1 MDISPAQFQPRK
13 RRRIVKRRDPLA
25 NLPKPLRDWLLETI
39 VPAWRTISA
48 LPVLTLLVLALPALL
63 VAFQFQATHR
73 IDVGE
78 GNDGFYL
85 RGIYAQEQG
94 NGTDFR
100 WLSGDS
106 EIVVPGAPGNS
117 TWTAS
122 LRLSNG
128 RPFGEAPVNVRV
140 LADNRE
146 VARFTVDTTFQDYTF
161 QFRRP
166 PLADSDLIV
175 AVESQTFDPPGDDD
189 NRQLGV
195 VLDSVTLNPAR
206 DHANEPYI
214 YPVAYAVVALAILV
228 GMAALL
234 GYLGTP
240 ILGTAIT
247 IFALIVGLLIGQIR
261 EPDITV
267 TYVFSLLLILV
278 ATVLATIALRPLAR
292 RLYARGG
299 VPLTTREERWL
310 SGIFAIGALAH
321 LAGVFF
327 PGFAAHDLIFQ
338 THRVEDIL
346 RGNFLLSVISSE
358 WGYQRTPYPPALY
371 ALMAPFAAITSALY
385 GDTALPLRLLPP
397 LIDATSPF
405 LIFYLLRRCRLPDP
419 APLLAAFCYTLAP
432 ATYQLLWWGFYS
444 NLFGQWAT
452 LAVLTLAIAHYAD
465 LTRPK
470 VFAILVALLGLA
482 LLSHPGTFVLTVALI
497 PLLAL
502 GLAFNHRN
510 DRRGAVAL
518 VAALAAAGVLVYAL
532 YYVHF
537 TGLVLGEVRSI
548 LSGTR
553 DATAGDNDR
562 GWEAAYITNRL
573 FVMPFTLYFAAA
585 CITGARLLFTQGRE
599 RALGWLVTAIVI
611 TASIFAAIHVA
622 TGLWVRYF
630 VFLSP
635 ALAIGLGIGLAWLT
649 TRGRWARGLVWLTL
663 AYCTVSSLIFW
674 FSITAAGNRS
684 PYP

>member
-1 MDISPAQFQPRK
+1 MDISPPQIQPRK
-13 RRRIVKRRDPLA
+13 RRRVVRRRDPLA
-25 NLPKPLRDWLLETI
+25 NLPKPLRDWLMETL

-48 LPVLTLLVLALPALL
+48 PPVLAILVLALPALL
-63 VAFQFQATHR
+63 VAFQFQATHQ
-73 IDVGE
+73 INVGN
-78 GNDGFYL
+78 GNDSFYL

-100 WLSGDS
+100 WLSGAS
-106 EIVVPGAPGNS
+106 EIMVPGAPGNS

-128 RPFGEAPVNVRV
+128 RPFDEAPVNVRV
-140 LADNRE
+140 LADDRE
-146 VARFTVDTTFQDYTF
+146 VARFTVDTTFKDYTF

-166 PLADSDLIV
+166 LLTDGDLIV

-195 VLDSVTLNPAR
+195 VLDAVSLDPAR
-206 DHANEPYI
+206 DSADKPYI
-214 YPVAYAVVALAILV
+214 YPPTYAMVVLAILV

-247 IFALIVGLLIGQIR
+247 IFALLVGLLAGQIR
-261 EPDITV
+261 EPDITI

-278 ATVLATIALRPLAR
+278 ATVLATIALRPIIR

-299 VPLTTREERWL
+299 VILATREERWL
-310 SGIFAIGALAH
+310 GGIFAFGALAH

-327 PGFAAHDLIFQ
+327 PGFTAHDLIFQ

-371 ALMAPFAAITSALY
+371 ALMAPFAAITNMLY

-419 APLLAAFCYTLAP
+419 APLIAAFCYILAP

-470 VFAILVALLGLA
+470 VFALLVALLGLA

-502 GLAFNHRN
+502 ALALTHRA

-518 VAALAAAGVLVYAL
+518 LAGLAVAGAIVYAL

-537 TGLVLGEVRSI
+537 TGLVLGELRNI
-548 LSGTR
+548 LGGTR
-553 DATAGDNDR
+553 DATAGENDR

-585 CITGARLLFTQGRE
+585 CITGVRLIFAQGRE
-599 RALGWLVTAIVI
+599 RALGWLVTAIVV

-630 VFLSP
+630 VFLTP
-635 ALAIGLGIGLAWLT
+635 ALAIGLGVGLAWLAS
-649 TRGRWARGLVWLTL
+649 RGRWARGIVWLTL
-663 AYCTVSSLIFW
+663 AYCTASSLIFW
-674 FSITAAGNRS
+674 FSITATGNRS

>member
-1 MDISPAQFQPRK
+1 MGISPTNTQPRK
-13 RRRIVKRRDPLA
+13 RRRIARRRDPLA
-25 NLPKPLRDWLLETI
+25 NLPAPLRDWLTETL

-48 LPVLTLLVLALPALL
+48 PPVLLLLVLALPALL
-63 VAFQFQATHR
+63 IAFQFQVTHR
-73 IDVGE
+73 IDVGA

-94 NGTDFR
+94 NDTDFR

-122 LRLSNG
+122 LRISNG
-128 RPFGEAPVNVRV
+128 RPPGSTAPTIQVV
-140 LADNRE
+140 ADGRE
-146 VARFTVDTTFQDYTF
+146 IARYSVETPFQDYTF
-161 QFRRP
+161 QFHRP
-166 PLADSDLIV
+166 PLADENLLI
-175 AVESQTFDPPGDDD
+175 AIQSQTFDPPGDDD

-195 VLDSVTLNPAR
+195 VLDTISLSPAR
-206 DHANEPYI
+206 ARAAEPYI
-214 YPVAYAVVALAILV
+214 YPPAYAIAAFALLAGLA
-228 GMAALL
+228 GFL

-240 ILGTAIT
+240 TLGAAAAIFVLLT
-247 IFALIVGLLIGQIR
+247 GMIVGQIR
-261 EPDITV
+261 EPDITIA
-267 TYVFSLLLILV
+267 YIFNLLLILA
-278 ATVLATIALRPLAR
+278 ATVIATVALRPIVR
-292 RLYARGG
+292 RLYARSG
-299 VPLTTREERWL
+299 VILATREERWL
-310 SGIFAIGALAH
+310 GGIFAFDALAH

-371 ALMAPFAAITSALY
+371 ALMAPFAAITNTLY

-419 APLLAAFCYTLAP
+419 APLIAAFCYTLAP

-465 LTRPK
+465 LTRPR
-470 VFAILVALLGLA
+470 VFALLVALLGLA

-502 GLAFNHRN
+502 GLASNHRD

-518 VAALAAAGVLVYAL
+518 LAALAVAGAVVYAL

-537 TGLVLGEVRSI
+537 TGLVLGEVRNI
-548 LSGTR
+548 LGGTR
-553 DATAGDNDR
+553 DVTAGDNDR
-562 GWEAAYITNRL
+562 GWEPAYITNRL
-573 FVMPFTLYFAAA
+573 FVMPFALYFAAA
-585 CITGARLLFTQGRE
+585 CVAGVRLLFAKGQE
-599 RALGWLVTAIVI
+599 RALGWLVTAIVV
-611 TASIFAAIHVA
+611 TVGIFAAIHVA

-635 ALAIGLGIGLAWLT
+635 ALAIGLGVGLAWLAS
-649 TRGRWARGLVWLTL
+649 RGRWARGLVWLTL
-663 AYCTVSSLIFW
+663 AYCTVSSLLFW
-674 FSITAAGNRS
+674 FGITATGSRS

>member
-1 MDISPAQFQPRK
+1 MEIAPATVQPRK
-13 RRRIVKRRDPLA
+13 RRRVVRRRDPLA
-25 NLPKPLRDWLLETI
+25 NLPRPLRNWLAETL

-48 LPVLTLLVLALPALL
+48 PPVLLLLVLALPALL
-63 VAFQFQATHR
+63 IAFQLQVTHR
-73 IDVGE
+73 IDVGT

-85 RGIYAQEQG
+85 RGIYAQEEG

-117 TWTAS
+117 TWNAS

-128 RPFGEAPVNVRV
+128 RPPGSVSPTIRV
-140 LADNRE
+140 LADGRE
-146 VARFTVDTTFQDYTF
+146 VARYTVDIPFQDYTF
-161 QFRRP
+161 QFHRP
-166 PLADSDLIV
+166 PLADEDLVV
-175 AVESQTFDPPGDDD
+175 AIQSQTFDPVGDED

-195 VLDSVTLNPAR
+195 VLDTISLSPERDSVG
-206 DHANEPYI
+206 EPYI
-214 YPVAYAVVALAILV
+214 YPPAYAITVLVLLV
-228 GMAALL
+228 GLAGLL

-240 ILGTAIT
+240 IVGATVAL
-247 IFALIVGLLIGQIR
+247 FALIAGLVVGQIR
-261 EPDITV
+261 EPDIT
-267 TYVFSLLLILV
+267 TSYVFNLLLILV
-278 ATVLATIALRPLAR
+278 TTVIATLILRPTVR
-292 RLYARGG
+292 WLYARGG
-299 VPLTTREERWL
+299 MILDLREERWL
-310 SGIFAIGALAH
+310 AGIFAFGALAH
-321 LAGVFF
+321 LAGVFY

-358 WGYQRTPYPPALY
+358 WGYQRTPYPLALY
-371 ALMAPFAAITSALY
+371 ALMAPFTAVTSALY

-405 LIFYLLRRCRLPDP
+405 LIFYLLRRCRFPDP
-419 APLLAAFCYTLAP
+419 APLIAAFCYTLAP

-452 LAVLTLAIAHYAD
+452 LAVLTLTIARYGD
-465 LTRPK
+465 LARPK
-470 VFAILVALLGLA
+470 VFALLVALLGLA

-502 GLAFNHRN
+502 GLAFYHRD

-518 VAALAAAGVLVYAL
+518 LAALAVSGVIVYAL

-537 TGLVLGEVRSI
+537 TGLVLSEVRGI

-562 GWEAAYITNRL
+562 GWEPAYITNRL
-573 FVMPFTLYFAAA
+573 FVMPFALYFVAA
-585 CITGARLLFTQGRE
+585 CITGVRLLFAKGQE
-599 RALGWLVTAIVI
+599 RALGWLVTAIVL
-611 TASIFAAIHVA
+611 TASIFAAIHVT

-630 VFLSP
+630 VFLTP
-635 ALAIGLGIGLAWLT
+635 ALAIGLGVGLAWLT
-649 TRGRWARGLVWLTL
+649 SRGRWARGLVWLTL
-663 AYCTVSSLIFW
+663 AYCTLSSLIFW
-674 FSITAAGNRS
+674 VSTTATGNRS

>member
-1 MDISPAQFQPRK
+1 MGISPTNTQPRK
-13 RRRIVKRRDPLA
+13 RRRIARRRDPLA
-25 NLPKPLRDWLLETI
+25 NLPAPLRDWLTETL

-48 LPVLTLLVLALPALL
+48 TPVLLLLVLALPALL
-63 VAFQFQATHR
+63 IAFQFQVTHR
-73 IDVGE
+73 IDVGA

-94 NGTDFR
+94 NDTDFR

-122 LRLSNG
+122 LRISNG
-128 RPFGEAPVNVRV
+128 RPPGSTAPTIRV
-140 LADNRE
+140 VADGRE
-146 VARFTVDTTFQDYTF
+146 VARYSVETPFQDYTF
-161 QFRRP
+161 QFHRP
-166 PLADSDLIV
+166 PLADENLLI
-175 AVESQTFDPPGDDD
+175 AIQSQTFDPPGDDD

-195 VLDSVTLNPAR
+195 VLDTISLSPAR
-206 DHANEPYI
+206 ARAAEPYI
-214 YPVAYAVVALAILV
+214 YPPAYAIAAFALLAGLA
-228 GMAALL
+228 GFL

-240 ILGTAIT
+240 TLGAAAAIFVLLT
-247 IFALIVGLLIGQIR
+247 GMIVGQIR
-261 EPDITV
+261 EPDITIA
-267 TYVFSLLLILV
+267 YIFNLLLILA
-278 ATVLATIALRPLAR
+278 ATVIATVALRPIVR

-299 VPLTTREERWL
+299 VILATREERWL
-310 SGIFAIGALAH
+310 GGIFAFGALAH

-346 RGNFLLSVISSE
+346 RGNFPLSVISSE

-371 ALMAPFAAITSALY
+371 ALMAPFAAITNTLY

-419 APLLAAFCYTLAP
+419 APLIAAFCYTLAP

-452 LAVLTLAIAHYAD
+452 LAVLTLTIAHYAD
-465 LTRPK
+465 LTRPR
-470 VFAILVALLGLA
+470 VFALLVALLGLA

-502 GLAFNHRN
+502 GLAFNHRD

-518 VAALAAAGVLVYAL
+518 LAALAVAGAVVYAL

-537 TGLVLGEVRSI
+537 TGLVLGEVRNI
-548 LSGTR
+548 LGGTR

-562 GWEAAYITNRL
+562 GWEPAYITNRL
-573 FVMPFTLYFAAA
+573 FVMPFALYFAAA
-585 CITGARLLFTQGRE
+585 CVAGVRLLFAKGQE
-599 RALGWLVTAIVI
+599 RALGWLVTAIVV
-611 TASIFAAIHVA
+611 TAGIFAAIHVA

-635 ALAIGLGIGLAWLT
+635 ALAIGLGVGLAWLAS
-649 TRGRWARGLVWLTL
+649 RGRWARGLVWLTL
-663 AYCTVSSLIFW
+663 AYCTVSSLLFW
-674 FSITAAGNRS
+674 FSITATGSRS